1 MGEGQLGVFLR
12 AMKMRC
18 LGRLLEDQRKM
29 GVVRRMRGWKEERGK
44 VGEIVGMRVR
54 GCLWAMRVECCER
67 GKVRDVNTMLKE
79 GSLGFLVKEALSMKK
94 LSEAQ
99 RKISKKEISKRYHQ
113 RATLRF
119 MRTDLVQAKTH
130 RFKQNLAS

>member
-44 VGEIVGMRVR
+44 MGEIVGMRVR
-54 GCLWAMRVECCER
+54 GCLWAMRVECGER
-67 GKVRDVNTMLKE
+67 GKVRDVKTMLKE

-94 LSEAQ
+94 L
-99 RKISKKEISKRYHQ
+99 
-113 RATLRF
+113 
-119 MRTDLVQAKTH
+119 
-130 RFKQNLAS
+130 